1 MATVGSSDTPTPP
14 VENVNTN
21 SNPSQEA
28 AIEETQGRSRRKT
41 DPAWGYCTQIM
52 EGGRKKIKCMFCDM
66 IFLGGG
72 IHRFKEHLGKYPGN
86 VAACKK
92 VDPEVEHTMLKSI
105 EDWNEKKKKMQ
116 QDYVE
121 GHPYGPD
128 AEEDDVVEVS
138 KTNEGPSVR
147 VAAAATSNKGKK
159 RPATTPGVGK
169 YFKPRTGPGDQPTIK
184 SVLQGEA
191 VKEKTDMCVIRWFLD
206 ASIPFN
212 ATNSIFYQPMIDA
225 IVAFGSGYKGPLC
238 NVMRGRLLAKCV
250 EETKKFVDGFR
261 KVWRETGCTI
271 MADGWTDRK
280 RRTLINFLVYCP
292 KGHEILEDNPPRL
305 NSEELEAFRTKLSEL
320 SIQCSD
326 DWELDLDLVEAEA
339 MDESDEVVDVQNL
352 RHQEDAYEY
361 GGMAFEVGGEQPEDE
376 WDPINFY

>member
-1 MATVGSSDTPTPP
+1 
-14 VENVNTN
+14 
-21 SNPSQEA
+21 
-28 AIEETQGRSRRKT
+28 
-41 DPAWGYCTQIM
+41 
-52 EGGRKKIKCMFCDM
+52 M

-292 KGHEILEDNPPRL
+292 KGTVFLKSVDATDSSKTTDFLFRL
-305 NSEELEAFRTKLSEL
+305 FK
-320 SIQCSD
+320 D
-326 DWELDLDLVEAEA
+326 
-339 MDESDEVVDVQNL
+339 VVN
-352 RHQEDAYEY
+352 H
-361 GGMAFEVGGEQPEDE
+361 VGHVGPEQGRAGK
-376 WDPINFY
+376 I